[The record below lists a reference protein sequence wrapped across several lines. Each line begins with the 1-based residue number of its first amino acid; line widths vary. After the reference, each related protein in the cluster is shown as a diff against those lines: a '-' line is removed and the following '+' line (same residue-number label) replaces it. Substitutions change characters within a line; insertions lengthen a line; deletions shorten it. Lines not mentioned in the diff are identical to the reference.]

1 MGDNIPGKNSIPEQ
15 PVWWGWKRITK
26 TKPIWKRI
34 HIKKRG
40 RSTKIKIIK
49 KHDSQ

>member
-15 PVWWGWKRITK
+15 PVWWG
-26 TKPIWKRI
+26 WKRI